1 MKLYLSSYRIPTPMD
16 LFDLLRTAPDQVK
29 VALIPNAK
37 DYLADRA
44 WNFKTNE
51 AIEYF
56 KKLGFGQVDVVDL
69 RKYKQTS
76 ILESKLADYDL
87 VWANGGNTFCLLY
100 EMKRIGF
107 GPIMKKLLDNGVVFG
122 GESAGALVAG
132 TTIKG
137 SEAADEPGFSE
148 EVHWDALKLTNHIL
162 IPHVDN
168 KMFEESLK
176 PMIDMY
182 KDKDDNTVVLLKDNQ
197 ALVINGGEERIS
209 TAT

>member
-1 MKLYLSSYRIPTPMD
+1 MKLYLSSYRVPTTKD
-16 LFDLLRTAPDQVK
+16 LFGLLRTNPNQTK

-37 DYLADRA
+37 DYLAERA

-56 KKLGFGQVDVVDL
+56 KGLGFEQVDVIDF
-69 RKYKQTS
+69 RKYKES
-76 ILESKLADYDL
+76 SDLESELAAYDL

-100 EMKRIGF
+100 EMKRLGF
-107 GPIMKKLLDNGVVFG
+107 GPIMKKLLDNGVVYG

-148 EVHWDALKLTNHIL
+148 EVHWDGLELTNHVI

-176 PMIDMY
+176 SMIEMY
-182 KDKDDNTVVLLKDNQ
+182 KDDNSVVLLKDNQ
-197 ALVINGGEERIS
+197 TLIIDGEDKRIS
-209 TAT
+209 TAN